1 MKRWSTVIFLTAAA
15 MLLTGCGLL
24 YPGIFG
30 GGTVSGGS
38 GDPGVPTVRATY
50 RSGHATLKI
59 TQGTDVQT
67 ITLDEVGAG
76 SQMMSMIGGSAG
88 WRNADGWALQVMA
101 FDPSTM
107 PGGMLGGMGGEVS
120 GQMTIERIT
129 GNQVWTTQD
138 YTGDSRCVV
147 TVTQVDEKA
156 LSGTATCKSVRWSD
170 GFAGSMQFGLGAP
183 TYIAGQDPFDVDVT
197 FEAKP

>member
-24 YPGIFG
+24 YPGILG
-30 GGTVSGGS
+30 GGTVIGGS

-50 RSGHATLKI
+50 TSGHATLKI

-76 SQMMSMIGGSAG
+76 SQMMSIIGASAG
-88 WRNADGWALQVMA
+88 WRNADGWVLQVMA
-101 FDPSTM
+101 FDAGSM
-107 PGGMLGGMGGEVS
+107 PGAPLPGLGGAVPA
-120 GQMTIERIT
+120 QMTIERIS
-129 GNQVWTTQD
+129 GNQLWTTQD
-138 YTGDSRCVV
+138 FMGDNRCVV
-147 TVTQVDEKA
+147 TVTQLDEKA
-156 LSGTATCKSVRWSD
+156 LSGTATCRSLRWSD
-170 GFAGSMQFGLGAP
+170 GLAGNMQIGPGDP
-183 TYIAGQDPFDVDVT
+183 TYIAGQDPFDAEVT